1 MVNERLQSIIANV
14 LRVNRD
20 AVTELTSMDT
30 LDEWDSL
37 AHMNL
42 IIALEE
48 EFAVSVPDEDAAN
61 MTSVEL
67 IQVVLN
73 ELIPD

>member
-1 MVNERLQSIIANV
+1 MENKKLQAVIASA
-14 LRVNRD
+14 LRVNPD
-20 AVTELTSMDT
+20 AVNELSSMDT

-61 MTSVEL
+61 MSSVEL
-67 IQVVLN
+67 IQIVLD
-73 ELIPD
+73 ELVRN